1 MHIASLAVCML
12 LVLASLPAAAAGKKY
27 FLTPEAFAMGDVRDA
42 CGKGYHVASL
52 WEIFDFTALQ
62 YDTKRGHALMTGS
75 GGPPSDI
82 YGWIETAG
90 DDSAS
95 TVVGF
100 GNCLGFTSSD
110 AGDYGTVVRFPTNWA
125 ATPTVISPWDG
136 GTSTCNVPR
145 NVWCKQD

>member
-27 FLTPEAFAMGDVRDA
+27 FLTPETFTMGNVRDA

-75 GGPPSDI
+75 GGHADRDQPLGRRHEHLQRPAQCLVQAGLRRGVPPP
-82 YGWIETAG
+82 
-90 DDSAS
+90 
-95 TVVGF
+95 
-100 GNCLGFTSSD
+100 L
-110 AGDYGTVVRFPTNWA
+110 
-125 ATPTVISPWDG
+125 
-136 GTSTCNVPR
+136 
-145 NVWCKQD
+145 